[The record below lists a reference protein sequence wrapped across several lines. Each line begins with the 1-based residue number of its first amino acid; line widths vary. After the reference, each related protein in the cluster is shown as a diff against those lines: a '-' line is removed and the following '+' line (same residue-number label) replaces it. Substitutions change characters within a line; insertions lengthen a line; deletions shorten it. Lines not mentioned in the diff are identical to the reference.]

1 MIKISGLSSK
11 IRTPTKPTRRFRTV
25 SAAIPPAFQKS
36 HKTLFSFD
44 FPFQLPVLSI
54 AKQSPDTGDW
64 ELEPIVRI
72 VQRIEHMQMPY

>member
-36 HKTLFSFD
+36 HKALFSFD
-44 FPFQLPVLSI
+44 FPF
-54 AKQSPDTGDW
+54 
-64 ELEPIVRI
+64 
-72 VQRIEHMQMPY
+72 